1 MEYPSDEARLM
12 MIADMR
18 KIIEK
23 YENKLKHTNY
33 RPIQVKG
40 NTCKTESDIQGCLEA
55 DLITYDQYIK
65 KCELLHAR
73 NSDVDKKKKDL
84 KNSIEYLHEMI
95 FNSLGKYEEWERQK
109 MNGM

>member
-1 MEYPSDEARLM
+1 MEYPSDEARIM

-40 NTCKTESDIQGCLEA
+40 NSCKTEEEIQGCLEA
-55 DLITYDQYIK
+55 DLINYDQYINSTSRNVNFFMHVTLMWTKRK
-65 KCELLHAR
+65 KTCRIQL
-73 NSDVDKKKKDL
+73 
-84 KNSIEYLHEMI
+84 SICT
-95 FNSLGKYEEWERQK
+95 K
-109 MNGM
+109 